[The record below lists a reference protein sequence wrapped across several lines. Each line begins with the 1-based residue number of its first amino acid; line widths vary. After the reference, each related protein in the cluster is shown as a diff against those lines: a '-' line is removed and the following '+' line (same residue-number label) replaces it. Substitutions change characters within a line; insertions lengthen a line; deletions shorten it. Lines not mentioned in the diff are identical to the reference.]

1 MNAKTAKSGKTIRE
15 RFRMGK
21 KGQMFLL
28 IAVVIVIAIVVLR
41 YNITYPL
48 AAEEKKTLEARFE
61 NRMFNNLIEEFN
73 NSLKFSYYN
82 TTNMTKNVF
91 DFANFSKSKVD
102 EHSMLL
108 KALFVGSVA
117 NRTTGNLNVSLINML
132 STSVNANLTLG
143 GTSFINSV
151 ENYGKW
157 DVNFT
162 ITPGTQYTLQ
172 LTYDSTTEDIK
183 IITKPTKDVYVG
195 FFYISMETDNSLHR
209 ARYQSHI
216 DIDLP
221 LEEV

>member
-1 MNAKTAKSGKTIRE
+1 MGVKGAKSIRE
-15 RFRMGK
+15 KFRMGR

-28 IAVVIVIAIVVLR
+28 IAVVIVLVIVVLR

-61 NRMFNNLIEEFN
+61 NRVFSNLIEEFN

-117 NRTTGNLNVSLINML
+117 NSTTGDLNVSLINVL
-132 STSVNANLTLG
+132 NTRINANLTLG
-143 GTSFINSV
+143 GTSFVNSV
-151 ENYGKW
+151 ENYGRW
-157 DVNFT
+157 DLNFT
-162 ITPGTQYTLQ
+162 VTPGTQYVLR
-172 LTYDSTTEDIK
+172 LEYDSTAENITIR
-183 IITKPTKDVYVG
+183 TKPTKDVYVG
-195 FFYISMETDNSLHR
+195 FFYVSMETDNSLHKT
-209 ARYQSHI
+209 RYQTHI